1 MTVHKANLYPQG
13 DKRVMDSKEEE
24 A

>member
-1 MTVHKANLYPQG
+1 MTAHKANLYPQG